1 VDTDGVPLANLLI
14 VEDEVLARTTLATA
28 LEYGG
33 FQVVGSVA
41 SAPAAI
47 EVAKEFLPEVALLDL
62 DLGLGPT
69 GIDVA
74 IALRKL
80 NPRIGIVFLTTFVD
94 PRFSKAENLTLPKG
108 SRYLSKQDIGGIS
121 KVASTILQAKFHP
134 LTREP
139 TPSRPSEL
147 NEHQIAVLK
156 LLAAGLSNLEIG
168 KQLGVSE
175 KAVEHLITRIAKT
188 LGIARDKSQ
197 NLRVQLMRKYST
209 FVGKDLPES

>member
-1 VDTDGVPLANLLI
+1 MDTDGVPLASLLI
-14 VEDEVLARTTLATA
+14 VEDEILARTTLATA
-28 LEYGG
+28 LVHGG
-33 FQVVGSVA
+33 FQVVGSVS
-41 SAPAAI
+41 SAPAAL

-74 IALRKL
+74 VALRKL
-80 NPRIGIVFLTTFVD
+80 IPRIGIVFLTTFLD
-94 PRFSKAENLTLPKG
+94 PRFSKADNLTLPRG
-108 SRYLSKQDIGGIS
+108 SRYLSKQDTGGIS

-134 LTREP
+134 LTGDAMA
-139 TPSRPSEL
+139 SKASEL

-156 LLAAGLSNLEIG
+156 LLAAGLSNLEIA
-168 KQLGVSE
+168 KKLGVSE

-197 NLRVQLMRKYST
+197 NLRVQLVRKYSA